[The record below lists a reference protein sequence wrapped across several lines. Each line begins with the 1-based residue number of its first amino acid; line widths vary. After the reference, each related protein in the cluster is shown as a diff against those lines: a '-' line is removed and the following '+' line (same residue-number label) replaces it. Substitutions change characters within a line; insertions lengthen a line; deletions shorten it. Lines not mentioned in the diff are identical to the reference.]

1 MVWVEELG
9 GDGELGWELSSVLTS
24 WIEVQKIVP
33 GWLLSDKI
41 ATAVVAIRVG
51 VQMDDLLTSVDLEW
65 KIADIREWI
74 VE

>member
-1 MVWVEELG
+1 MWVEELG

-41 ATAVVAIRVG
+41 ATAMVAIRVG
-51 VQMDDLLTSVDLEW
+51 V
-65 KIADIREWI
+65 
-74 VE
+74 